1 MVHHLSLT
9 IHDALHKVL
18 ICVVLSPP
26 IEGLGDLLVI
36 VYLFLGQLNHRLLLH
51 DSFE

>member
-18 ICVVLSPP
+18 ICVVLPPP
-26 IEGLGDLLVI
+26 IEGLGNLLVI
-36 VYLFLGQLNHRLLLH
+36 VYLLLGKLNHRLLLH

>member
-36 VYLFLGQLNHRLLLH
+36 VYLLLGQLNHRLLFNDCL
-51 DSFE
+51 E